1 MRDGDLSPTGGD
13 CYGETSSGGIL
24 VWSMNTLLLR
34 SVMIGALAAATVLA
48 GCGRKGPL
56 EPPPSAQAPAPAS
69 RTDGRRTDEPRPVM
83 NNAGY
88 PVAPPGEKKRIPLD
102 WLID

>member
-1 MRDGDLSPTGGD
+1 MR
-13 CYGETSSGGIL
+13 
-24 VWSMNTLLLR
+24 SMNTLLLR
-34 SVMIGALAAATVLA
+34 CALIGALAAATVLA

-69 RTDGRRTDEPRPVM
+69 RTDESRPVM

-102 WLID
+102 WLIE